1 MVNMDKNQNALWE
14 RVLAYRFDNEG
25 SAFPYSAKVAKEN
38 GWSQAYTYRV
48 IEEYRRFAF
57 LAVAA
62 GHPVSPPE
70 AVDQA
75 WHIHI
80 LYTRE
85 YNDVFC
91 AQVLGQHLHH
101 GPSIGGRFED
111 EKFQDWYSQ
120 TLMSYKTMFGEEPP
134 KDIWPSAEQRAKQ
147 THHFQRVDKQRSWII
162 PKPFFVTRSREAEET
177 NETLNRMHD
186 LRTSFWR
193 GGGLGCVLA
202 SLTPLLIVGCAA
214 QNGAVNPLDYDGPS
228 FLQFYIGAFVLG
240 TVAAAVVRHYL
251 RPPGPDSGALRHLEP
266 AEVAFLNGGSGLVL
280 HSALASLMSRNLVT
294 MSSRKIVK
302 TAEAEPSDLS
312 PVERAVLRSTGQVG
326 VWAKDVGAQ
335 IDPEVQAV
343 KVRLQTEGL
352 VMEDEAASRNLL
364 ATWLVALVAPL
375 TGIAKLAVGVNRD
388 KPVGILIAM
397 LVVSAV
403 VLLVAFTRRGW
414 RSRKGDQALDNLK
427 ASLAGYSSVGQHA
440 NANPSDYAMAVA
452 IFGIP
457 ALAGT
462 AMYDDMRPIRQNA
475 AGTGSSGCGTACGSS
490 CSSSSSSD
498 SGGGGGD
505 GGGGCGGGG
514 CGGCGGG
521 GD

>member
-1 MVNMDKNQNALWE
+1 MDKNQNALWE

-38 GWSQAYTYRV
+38 GWSQAFTYRV

-101 GPSIGGRFED
+101 GPSIGGRVED

-120 TLMSYKTMFGEEPP
+120 TLMSYKTLFGEEPP
-134 KDIWPSAEQRAKQ
+134 KDIWPSAEQRAKHK
-147 THHFQRVDKQRSWII
+147 HHFQRVDKQSFWFV
-162 PKPFFVTRSREAEET
+162 PKPSFLTKSRAGDAAKEAYVRAE
-177 NETLNRMHD
+177 D
-186 LRTSFWR
+186 SLRYGVLPTTAGS
-193 GGGLGCVLA
+193 LGCALA
-202 SLTPLLIVGCAA
+202 ALAPLLIVGCAA

-228 FLQFYIGAFVLG
+228 FLPFYIGAFVLG
-240 TVAAAVVRHYL
+240 TAAAAVVRHYL
-251 RPPGPDSGALRHLEP
+251 RPPGPDSGGLRHLEP

-280 HSALASLMSRNLVT
+280 HSALASLISRNLVT
-294 MSSRKIVK
+294 MATRKIVK
-302 TAEAEPSDLS
+302 TAEPEPSDLS
-312 PVERAVLRSTGQVG
+312 PVEKAVLRSTGLVG

-343 KVRLQTEGL
+343 KVRLQIEGL
-352 VMEDEAASRNLL
+352 VMEDEAANRNML

-375 TGIAKLAVGVNRD
+375 TGAAKLAVGLSRE
-388 KPVGILIAM
+388 KPVGILVAM
-397 LVVSAV
+397 LVVSAI

-414 RSRKGDQALDNLK
+414 RSRKGDQALD
-427 ASLAGYSSVGQHA
+427 SLRSSQAGYSSVGQHA
-440 NANPSDYAMAVA
+440 NANPTDYAMAVA
-452 IFGIP
+452 LFGIP

-462 AMYDDMRPIRQNA
+462 AMYDDMRPIRQYAN
-475 AGTGSSGCGTACGSS
+475 GTGSSGCGTSCGSS
-490 CSSSSSSD
+490 CSSSSSGGD
-498 SGGGGGD
+498 SGGGGGGC
-505 GGGGCGGGG
+505 GGGGGG